1 MWIVVAIW
9 RKPEWLIGV
18 DLLCQPAEAGIPAEE
33 FHLGGGHGQTLIE
46 EMFSHFVLWEDS
58 CFCFWLPYRRM
69 WKLKDFLAVRKET
82 PLHPKDSLIRISSIQ
97 IIRMRWGLYEI
108 KI

>member
-18 DLLCQPAEAGIPAEE
+18 DLLCQSAGGRNES
-33 FHLGGGHGQTLIE
+33 HLGGGGGQTLIE

-58 CFCFWLPYRRM
+58 CFRFWLLYRRM
-69 WKLKDFLAVRKET
+69 RKLIDFLAVRKET
-82 PLHPKDSLIRISSIQ
+82 PLHPKDSLIRISSIE